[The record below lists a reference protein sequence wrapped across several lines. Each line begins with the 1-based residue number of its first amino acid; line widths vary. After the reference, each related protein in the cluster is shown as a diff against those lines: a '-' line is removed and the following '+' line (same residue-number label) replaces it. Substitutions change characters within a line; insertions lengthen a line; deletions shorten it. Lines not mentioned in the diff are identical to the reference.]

1 MLMHHPD
8 VQTKVH
14 EELDSVAN
22 GRKFIYLNDK
32 VRVPVTTNSFS
43 KIVYDKNAFQSMP
56 YLLL

>member
-14 EELDSVAN
+14 KELDSVAN

-43 KIVYDKNAFQSMP
+43 KIVYDKNDLVQ
-56 YLLL
+56 